1 MSGFSDTW
9 LSARAAWDGPA
20 RNRTVQGALVDWT
33 RKRALDGPRL
43 RIVDLG
49 AGNGNNQRHLAP
61 LFMQP
66 VDWVLIDSDRDLLT
80 IAGRTALLKDDDTLI
95 TDVSDLASAD
105 LAKLIAGADLVTASA
120 LFDLVAQGW
129 LDRLLNALV
138 DEGAALLAVLTYDGR
153 IEAGA
158 GDDGVLAV
166 VRDLVN
172 KHQRTDK
179 GFGPALGPGAPEALS
194 AGLEARAYDV
204 REGQSDWIVSAEDP
218 GASALVGGWAEAA
231 SELAPERTDQ
241 LAAWAEDLLARPALS
256 IRVGHCDHFATPRA
270 S

>member
-1 MSGFSDTW
+1 MSGFSDAW
-9 LSARAAWDGPA
+9 LNARAAWDGPA
-20 RNRTVQGALVDWT
+20 RNRTVEDALTAWARSRAVD
-33 RKRALDGPRL
+33 RERL

-61 LFMQP
+61 LFPQP
-66 VDWVLIDSDRDLLT
+66 VDWVLIDSDQELLAS
-80 IAGRTALLKDDDTLI
+80 AGRTANLKAGDTLVS
-95 TDVSDLASAD
+95 DVTDLASAD

-129 LDRLLNALV
+129 LDRLLNALA

-153 IEAGA
+153 IEAGS
-158 GDDGVLAV
+158 DDGALAV

-172 KHQRTDK
+172 RHQRTDK

-194 AGLEARAYDV
+194 AGLAARAYDV
-204 REGQSDWIVSAEDP
+204 REGQSDWIVSAGDP
-218 GASALVGGWAEAA
+218 GVPALVGGWAEAA
-231 SELAPERTDQ
+231 SELAPERADQ
-241 LAAWAEDLLARPALS
+241 LAAWTEVLLARPALS
-256 IRVGHCDHFATPRA
+256 IRVGHRDHFAAPRV